1 MSRKKTSK
9 IKYNP
14 EMPSETYDISDLRA
28 LQDSQI
34 MEHMAGTPGMRF
46 DDADDASVFFAR
58 ELDHIKTRTYDRLY
72 PELTALKLFPVS
84 SEVNPGAET
93 ITYYGYEKIGFA
105 KIIQNY
111 ATDLPRTDVKGKPET
126 AHIKSIG
133 ASYGYSVQEMRASRY
148 AGKSLDVRK
157 GESARYA
164 SDKEIN
170 RIAWVGDEEAG
181 LMGVLSSWNNVPL
194 YTPALNSGGTSTQF
208 KDKTPDEILKDFS
221 GAIAFMAQI
230 TMDVERP
237 NTIAVASD
245 AYIYLSTTPRSTHSD
260 KTILSWL
267 LDNLPDIEDIVRCPE
282 LNANSGINPYGSQAV
297 MLLYNKSDEKLTIE
311 NPLLF
316 YQYPVQPVNLEMVI
330 PCEARTAGTIIYYP
344 LSMLIVP
351 GV

>member
-1 MSRKKTSK
+1 MSKT
-9 IKYNP
+9 KYNP
-14 EMPSETYDISDLRA
+14 DMPSESYDISDLRA
-28 LQDSQI
+28 LQNS
-34 MEHMAGTPGMRF
+34 ELASVMAATPGMRF

-58 ELDHIKTRTYDRLY
+58 ELDFVKSKTYDRLY

-93 ITYYGYEKIGFA
+93 ITYYGYEKTGFA

-111 ATDLPRTDVKGKPET
+111 ATDLPRADIKGKPET

-133 ASYGYSVQEMRASRY
+133 DSYGYSVQEMRASRY

-164 SDKEIN
+164 IDKEIN
-170 RIAWVGDEEAG
+170 RIAWAGDEKAG
-181 LMGVLSSWNNVPL
+181 LMGILSSWNNVPL
-194 YTPALNSGGTSTQF
+194 YTLSMNSGGTSTQF
-208 KDKTPDEILKDFS
+208 KDKNPDEILKDFS
-221 GAIAFMAQI
+221 GAIASMARM

-237 NTIAVASD
+237 DTIAVASD
-245 AYIYLSTTPRSTHSD
+245 VYVYLSTTPRSALSD
-260 KTILSWL
+260 KTILNWL
-267 LDNLPDIEDIVRCPE
+267 LENLPDIKEIVRCPE
-282 LNANSGINPYGSQAV
+282 LNADNGINPYTGQAV
-297 MLLYNKSDEKLTIE
+297 MLLYKSDEEKLTIE

-316 YQYPVQPVNLEMVI
+316 YQYPVQPVKLEMEI
-330 PCEARTAGTIIYYP
+330 PCEARTAGAMIYYP